1 MDQNYC
7 LMVKLGSHKMKSLQE
22 LKNAAMEL
30 IAEDQRKQQAEKDAK
45 LREEDK
51 WLIENQATIVVD
63 FLSKVEDK
71 IVEIMH
77 RNFRSGTNH
86 GHYRCDRKRC
96 YSERIEVALDKAI
109 SEELESKGFRVK
121 SSFSDIPD
129 RFDEYQR
136 FSVYE
141 IFWS

>member
-1 MDQNYC
+1 MDQNYY
-7 LMVKLGSHKMKSLQE
+7 LMVRLGSHKMKSLRE
-22 LKNAAMEL
+22 LKTAAMEL

-51 WLIENQATIVVD
+51 WLIENQATIVVN
-63 FLSKVEDK
+63 FLTEVENK

-77 RNFRSGTNH
+77 RNFKTGTDH
-86 GHYRCDRKRC
+86 GHYCCERKRC
-96 YSERIEVALDKAI
+96 YSDRIEVALDKAI

-121 SSFSDIPD
+121 VSFSKPEKFNGD
-129 RFDEYQR
+129 QT